1 MTDDEIKAEALRI
14 ATAYAMDVGAAVRLF
29 DDLRRFADAIQRRK
43 ERRNISP
50 EERVRRS
57 EWAKSINARRRA
69 AP

>member
-14 ATAYAMDVGAAVRLF
+14 ATAYAMDVGTAVRLF
-29 DDLRRFADAIQRRK
+29 DDLRRFAGAIQRRK

-50 EERVRRS
+50 EERARRS